1 MHISHSYPIIP
12 NNQIIC
18 QKGGMPKVNSKHEKQ
33 KVAKPRFPVRK
44 MMCTLLTFSHIKY
57 PIHIRTYHPFIFHI
71 PFVSRS
77 YPIHIR
83 SDRIHYSSTII
94 SDIQIQI
101 LGSPFIHMGFV
112 LK

>member
-1 MHISHSYPIIP
+1 MNIFHSYPIIP
-12 NNQIIC
+12 NNRITC

-33 KVAKPRFPVRK
+33 CGKPTISRSEND
-44 MMCTLLTFSHIKY
+44 LHLADFSHIKY

-83 SDRIHYSSTII
+83 SDRIHYSNTII
-94 SDIQIQI
+94 SDIQIQM
-101 LGSPFIHMGFV
+101 LGSPFIHLG
-112 LK
+112 LS